1 VLLESSTHYLLIYT
15 LEDAQAP
22 NANRAVTD
30 AVAISPE
37 LTRIGQATVVAVL
50 FTLATGLFF
59 GVYPAQRAA
68 SLKPVDALRYE

>member
-1 VLLESSTHYLLIYT
+1 M
-15 LEDAQAP
+15 P

-30 AVAISPE
+30 AIAISPE

-50 FTLATGLFF
+50 FATATGLFF